1 MATLTQNSLYDDLTE
16 WLHRRSIQ
24 GWDAET
30 LLNELVVKLNE
41 AGLNLIRVHI
51 GMPMLHPLFV
61 AGSYSWSRSRG
72 IVAETYDRGLEQTDA
87 WLHSPVRETF
97 ISGQEEA
104 RYQIAGKD
112 KNRFDIFAKFAAEGA
127 TDYII
132 QLTGFDNREANLIG
146 QEGTIFSWTTNTP
159 GGFDDSSVELLRRLR
174 LPLSAEL
181 KGLSQRRLV
190 GDILR
195 AYLGNYSTDRVL
207 SGQIQRGDGDLID
220 AVILFCD
227 LRQSSKLAEHYGFAG
242 FLGVL
247 NDYYDITAGAVIAG
261 GGEVLRY
268 IGDASLAIFPFE
280 RYDRDIDACD
290 AALKVAHD
298 AIARA
303 ELINKDRIAR
313 GEPALEFGIGLHTG
327 KVMYGNIGTKERIE
341 FTVIGSAA
349 NEAARIEAKCKD
361 LFETILVSDAFAAIR
376 PGDWQSHGTF
386 ELRNIGHPIEI
397 LSPKHQTQAQSS

>member
-1 MATLTQNSLYDDLTE
+1 MNSMTSDSLYDELSN

-24 GWDAET
+24 GWDVET
-30 LLNELVVKLNE
+30 LLTELVEKLNE
-41 AGLNLIRVHI
+41 AGLDLIRVHI

-61 AGSYSWSRSRG
+61 AGSYSWSRGKG
-72 IVAETYDRGLEQTDA
+72 IVAETYDRGLEKSDA
-87 WLHSPVRETF
+87 WLKSPVRETF
-97 ISGQEEA
+97 LNGKEEA
-104 RYQIAGKD
+104 RYQINGRD
-112 KNRFDIFAKFAAEGA
+112 RDRFEIFSRFAAEGA

-132 QLTGFDNREANLIG
+132 QLTGFDDRKTNLIG
-146 QEGTIFSWTTNTP
+146 QEGTIFSWTTNAP
-159 GGFDDSSVELLRRLR
+159 GGFDEKAVALLQRLR
-174 LPLSAEL
+174 LPLSAEI

-207 SGQIQRGDGDLID
+207 SGQIQRGDGDLIE

-227 LRQSSKLAEHYGFAG
+227 LRQSSKLAERYGFQG
-242 FLGVL
+242 FLEVL

-280 RYDRDIDACD
+280 RYERDIDACD
-290 AALKVAHD
+290 AALAVAHD
-298 AIARA
+298 AMKRA
-303 ELINKDRIAR
+303 ETINEDRKAR

-349 NEAARIEAKCKD
+349 NEAARIEAKCKE
-361 LFETILVSDAFAAIR
+361 LSQTVLVSDAFAAIR
-376 PGDWQSHGTF
+376 PGNWHSHGTF

-397 LSPKHQTQAQSS
+397 LSPLNLQQE